1 MQIIFSNNTNIEY
14 SANIIIQSEF
24 QLMNEPE
31 RPDPKSLWKC
41 VCLIATEMSTY
52 QNELCEKKYKFLYL
66 HRSQYWSWSQTFDLH
81 NRCSA
86 TEYHAIPFRIPMPHT
101 IQTIRDDLTHER
113 FFSLIRNF
121 RTTNKKGVWKTVRQQ
136 SSSILIS

>member
-1 MQIIFSNNTNIEY
+1 MQILFSNNTNIEY

-66 HRSQYWSWSQTFDLH
+66 DRSAEADLKLLTCTIVAQQR
-81 NRCSA
+81 N
-86 TEYHAIPFRIPMPHT
+86 TMPSHSEFQCHT
-101 IQTIRDDLTHER
+101 R
-113 FFSLIRNF
+113 F
-121 RTTNKKGVWKTVRQQ
+121 KQ
-136 SSSILIS
+136 SEMI